1 MSPGKLGMSIR
12 KRKAIRL
19 SGWRVTFAG
28 TGVNLALGMLY
39 SWSVIAQYLR
49 NEMGWSAIDTQL
61 PYMVA
66 CGMFALL
73 MIPGGRIQDRIGPR
87 DVIMT
92 SAVFAGLGLTGSS
105 LFMTVTG
112 VTVFFGVL
120 FGASMGL
127 GYSAATPPAVKWFGP
142 EKRGLI
148 TGLVVSGFGLASVY
162 AAPLT
167 NYLLRGFGI
176 QSTFIILGIA
186 FFVVVLVLSQLIDNP
201 PAGYKVAE
209 AEHKSGK
216 KVKKG
221 AVKTNLSREL
231 EWRRVLKT
239 PHFYLLWLMFCFGS
253 LAGLMVIGQL
263 SGIAYE
269 QSGIALGFLLVAIL
283 AVFNA
288 GGRIAGGIL
297 FDRVGMNTLFLIFG
311 LQAVNFLFFNAYNTL
326 PTLLLGT
333 VVAGFCYGGCLSV
346 FPATT
351 ASLFGVKN
359 MGTNYGL
366 VFTAWG
372 AGGVFG
378 GLIGGRF
385 RDIFGTYLYAYL
397 IAAALCL
404 VGLALAFIIRFVK
417 PPQAASEKTVTSEV
431 A

>member
-1 MSPGKLGMSIR
+1 MLSVNLSK
-12 KRKAIRL
+12 KRKAVRL

-28 TGVNLALGMLY
+28 TGVNLALGVLY

-49 NEMGWSAIDTQL
+49 TEMGWSATDTQL

-66 CGMFALL
+66 CGVFAVL
-73 MIPGGRIQDRIGPR
+73 MIPGGRMQDRIGPR
-87 DVIMT
+87 DVIMA
-92 SAVFAGLGLTGSS
+92 SAVFAGLGLVGSS

-112 VTVFFGVL
+112 LTIFFGIL

-162 AAPLT
+162 AAPLS
-167 NYLLRGFGI
+167 NYLLGGFGI
-176 QSTFIILGIA
+176 RTTFIVLGIA
-186 FFVVVLVLSQLIDNP
+186 FFVVVLALAQLIGNP
-201 PAGYKVAE
+201 PAGYKPAG
-209 AEHKSGK
+209 ATAQKKGK
-216 KVKKG
+216 KTKQSTVKID
-221 AVKTNLSREL
+221 LPEDF
-231 EWRRVLKT
+231 EWREIIKT
-239 PHFYLLWLMFCFGS
+239 PNFYLLWLMFCFGS
-253 LAGLMVIGQL
+253 LAGLMIIGQL

-288 GGRIAGGIL
+288 GGRIFAGIL

-311 LQAVNFLFFNAYNTL
+311 LQTVNFILFSTYTTL

-333 VVAGFCYGGCLSV
+333 VVAGLCYGACLSV

-351 ASLFGVKN
+351 ATLFGVKN
-359 MGTNYGL
+359 MGINYGL
-366 VFTAWG
+366 VFSAWG

-385 RDIFGTYLYAYL
+385 RDLFGSYQYAYL
-397 IAAALCL
+397 LAALLCL
-404 VGLALAFIIRFVK
+404 VGLALAFVIKYLRT
-417 PPQAASEKTVTSEV
+417 PRTAAEKTVASEV